1 MALFSVNVVAFDV
14 GSGRHL
20 VVNQAIDLVRLKT
33 TLSFREINDGLE
45 LVVLSGEHKLVFNIL
60 LLMLGSVRCEEAL
73 RHY

>member
-20 VVNQAIDLVRLKT
+20 VVNQAIDLIWLKT

-60 LLMLGSVRCEEAL
+60 LLMLGSVSCEKPL